1 MQSRPG
7 AGQRCPSDAAETFD
21 TSGKQPR
28 NAILARMIAA
38 WQTCANDLVKCDSPT
53 AEPRLQ
59 FEGIKTAA
67 AFIRYDIV
75 GWPHVL
81 GRAT

>member
-38 WQTCANDLVKCDSPT
+38 QANVRQRSG
-53 AEPRLQ
+53 EMR
-59 FEGIKTAA
+59 
-67 AFIRYDIV
+67 
-75 GWPHVL
+75 
-81 GRAT
+81 